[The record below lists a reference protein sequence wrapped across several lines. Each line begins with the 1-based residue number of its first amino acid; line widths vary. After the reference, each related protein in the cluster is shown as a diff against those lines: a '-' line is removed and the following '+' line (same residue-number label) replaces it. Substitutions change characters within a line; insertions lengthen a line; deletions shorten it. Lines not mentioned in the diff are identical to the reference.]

1 MNKNN
6 LSKQNEKSFSVELT
20 NFEAVFLYD
29 LLKNEYSN
37 FSLIRKNTSEYKS
50 LDKAYSRL
58 FEKIENAIAHTL

>member
-6 LSKQNEKSFSVELT
+6 LSKQNEKTFSVELS

-29 LLKNEYSN
+29 LLKMEYSN

-58 FEKIENAIAHTL
+58 FDKIENAIAHTL

>member
-6 LSKQNEKSFSVELT
+6 LSKQNEKTFSVELT